1 MEIMNNPK
9 QDLPN
14 ATTILVLGILSLV
27 FCWCYGIIGLILG
40 IITVVMANGQRKN
53 YLASPDVYTESSYK
67 NVNSGRICGIIAIC
81 IASFIFVFWILIL
94 MGVMAIGLG
103 ALSCGL

>member
-1 MEIMNNPK
+1 MNNPK

-81 IASFIFVFWILIL
+81 IASFIFVFWIL
-94 MGVMAIGLG
+94 AIGLG